1 LFFIKPGVKDSG
13 QCCWDILLSQQML
26 DAMKNVVDE
35 ILAFFLLFM
44 LYLCMLY
51 VHIFLSLPRGELS

>member
-1 LFFIKPGVKDSG
+1 
-13 QCCWDILLSQQML
+13 ML